1 MTQTESI
8 TPTERLAAPL
18 EQYARLRSKATTV
31 DNQKPIFSRSVAIP
45 FVLMLVLAV
54 GGAFWV
60 YFRTAP
66 MTAWIVIASSGLA
79 TTLGI
84 VGAWQLCRV
93 ASRQRANQRAV
104 QWENTETLLRT
115 QLTEQTRREQQLL
128 TDHAR
133 LKEELTLSSR
143 AKAEL
148 NEELDRR
155 KEAEKKLAKHGESLT
170 RSKGVLE
177 LHVQARTEEMEKM
190 QRRHE
195 MILDSAGE
203 GICGLNTIGVIAFAN
218 PAAARILGGTV
229 EQMVGR
235 PFSDFFV
242 NLPSTSAPGLFNG
255 KSALRSELTLCRP
268 DGTSFVLEYS
278 RAPIHE
284 GQRAVGEVFLFK
296 DITERKQTEEALAR
310 KAAELARSN
319 AELEQFAFVAS
330 HDLQEPLR
338 KIQAFGDR
346 LKTRCDAVDL
356 GDGRTYLDRMQN
368 AAARM
373 RTLIDDL
380 LTFSRVISRTQP
392 FAEVDLGT
400 VAREVLADLEVQI
413 ERSGATVEV
422 GELPVIEAD
431 PMHMRQLFQN
441 LAGNALKFHEPK
453 AKPVV
458 KIAARITDIKFELS
472 ETAIMRRRAFSADK
486 SVTEQWCELTVQDN
500 GIGFDEQYLDRIFA
514 VFQRLHGRHE
524 YEGTGIGLAVCRR
537 IVDRHNGTIT
547 AKSKPGTGATFF
559 VQLPVRQARKSASG
573 PATA

>member
-8 TPTERLAAPL
+8 SPSERLAAPL
-18 EQYARLRSKATTV
+18 EQFARLRSKTATES
-31 DNQKPIFSRSVAIP
+31 KAPIFSRSVIVP
-45 FVLMLVLAV
+45 FVVTLALAV
-54 GGAFWV
+54 GGGMWAHAH
-60 YFRTAP
+60 TAP
-66 MTAWIVIASSGLA
+66 ATAWVVIGTGSLA
-79 TTLGI
+79 IILGVI
-84 VGAWQLCRV
+84 GAWQLCR
-93 ASRQRANQRAV
+93 AAWRQQSLQRAV
-104 QWENTETLLRT
+104 EWENTETLLRT

-128 TDHAR
+128 TDHGK
-133 LKEELTLSSR
+133 LKAELAALAF

-148 NEELDRR
+148 NEQLDRR
-155 KEAEKKLAKHGESLT
+155 RESEKKLALHGQDLA

-195 MILDSAGE
+195 LILDSAGE
-203 GICGLNTIGVIAFAN
+203 GICGLNTGGKIAFAN

-229 EQMVGR
+229 EKMVGR
-235 PFSDFFV
+235 PFNEFFV
-242 NLPSTSAPGLFNG
+242 NLPALPAAGQANG
-255 KSALRSELTLCRP
+255 KPASRSELTLCRP
-268 DGTSFVLEYS
+268 DGSNFVLEYS

-284 GQRAVGEVFLFK
+284 GLRTVGEVFLFK

-346 LKTRCDAVDL
+346 LKTRCDTVDL

-392 FAEVDLGT
+392 FAEVNLAT
-400 VAREVLADLEVQI
+400 VAREVLADLEVRI

-431 PMHMRQLFQN
+431 PLHMRQLFQN
-441 LAGNALKFHEPK
+441 LIGNALKFHEPG

-458 KIAARITDIKFELS
+458 KIAAKISDKQSELS
-472 ETAIMRRRAFSADK
+472 ETAIIRRRVLNGEK

-537 IVDRHNGTIT
+537 IVDRHSGMIT
-547 AKSKPGTGATFF
+547 AKSKPGAGATFV
-559 VQLPVRQARKSASG
+559 VQMPVRQARKTGSTGFNS
-573 PATA
+573 